1 MRTKRRLGLTALIVL
16 GACTGIKVDAEMA
29 PGASL
34 AGLRSY
40 AWMPFPA
47 DAGYLRAQ
55 SRFMEQRIF
64 MAVDSAMTAKGY
76 EKVEED
82 SADFLV
88 VYQVTGREG
97 LTAGHTYDS
106 FGYRTPRDQILF
118 PYGPQ
123 VPYTEGT
130 LIIDVVSL
138 DNELLWRG
146 TASGGLEVPDQGEL
160 ARAVYSSAA
169 RIIGR
174 LPRAS

>member
-1 MRTKRRLGLTALIVL
+1 MRMKVISCFLGLAALA
-16 GACTGIKVDAEMA
+16 ACTGIKVDSEMA

-34 AGLRSY
+34 TGLRSY
-40 AWMPFPA
+40 TWMPFPEE
-47 DAGYLRAQ
+47 AGYLRAE
-55 SRFMEQRIF
+55 SRFMERRIF
-64 MAVDSAMTAKGY
+64 MAVDSAMAEKGY
-76 EKVEED
+76 TKVEDD

-88 VYQVTGREG
+88 AYQVTGRDG

-118 PYGPQ
+118 PFGPA

-130 LIIDVVSL
+130 LIVDVVSP

-160 ARAVYSSAA
+160 AKAVYQSAA

-174 LPRAS
+174 LPRAG